1 MRDLREL
8 LSFSNSSSHF
18 VTASARSR
26 ESLVN
31 LRQQLDFMFALNFH
45 QRDLRTHWSLL
56 KGNFFPLSKKV
67 VCVESLEVRRLS
79 QVSRR
84 TRLAIL

>member
-8 LSFSNSSSHF
+8 LSFSNSSVGNSSSLF

-45 QRDLRTHWSLL
+45 ERDLRTHWSLL
-56 KGNFFPLSKKV
+56 KGNFFL
-67 VCVESLEVRRLS
+67 L
-79 QVSRR
+79 
-84 TRLAIL
+84 